1 MFVMSVMGKH
11 GITTT
16 TPENILLGAGT
27 YMKNLKWDTEGQKW
41 TGDIL
46 GATNGGGKIAIT
58 GEFYDLPVDGA
69 MVKVKG
75 LTVKNGGTVTA
86 EVNFAELST
95 DVMKMA
101 TLFEE
106 GESDAPGYTMLKDK
120 AAIKEGDYVENFGF
134 VGYTANNAKMI
145 IFIME
150 NALCTSGMEL
160 EPKPKEAAVVK
171 LTMEAYANNEGDLDT
186 LPVKIYY
193 PEATAAE

>member
-1 MFVMSVMGKH
+1 MSVIGKH
-11 GITTT
+11 GVTTT

-27 YMKNLKWDTEGQKW
+27 YHRNLKFVDGAW

-58 GEFYDLPVDGA
+58 GEFLPLEVDG
-69 MVKVKG
+69 MLVKTKGFVVK
-75 LTVKNGGTVTA
+75 TGGTVTA
-86 EVNFAELST
+86 EVTFAELSAE
-95 DVMKMA
+95 VMQMA
-101 TLFEE
+101 TLFAN
-106 GESDAPGYTMLKDK
+106 GESDADGYTMLTDK
-120 AAIKEGDYVENFGF
+120 SAIAEGDYVENFGF
-134 VGYTANNAKMI
+134 VGYTANNAKQI

-160 EPKPKEAAVVK
+160 ELKNKEQSVVK

-193 PEATAAE
+193 PSAT